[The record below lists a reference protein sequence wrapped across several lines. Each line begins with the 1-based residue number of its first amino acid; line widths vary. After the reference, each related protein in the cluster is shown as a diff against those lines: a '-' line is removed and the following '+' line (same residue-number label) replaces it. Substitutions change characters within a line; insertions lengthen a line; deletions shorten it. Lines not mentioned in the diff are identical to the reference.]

1 MPKEKMP
8 EAVRSKAMDYAAEDN
23 QQLRA
28 VLLTLE
34 WSFPVPEG
42 AETDGVCPTCYASK
56 PVKLT
61 IIDGYRTLTVDHEPQ
76 EFSAVNHMVHCRLAK
91 ALNLKKMR
99 YIKRS

>member
-42 AETDGVCPTCYASK
+42 ADADGVCPTCFVAK
-56 PVKLT
+56 PVKFT
-61 IIDGYRTLTVDHEPQ
+61 IIDGYQTLTMDHDPQ
-76 EFSAVNHMVHCRLAK
+76 AFDPINHMIHCKLAQ
-91 ALNLKKMR
+91 ALNLKNER
-99 YIKRS
+99 R